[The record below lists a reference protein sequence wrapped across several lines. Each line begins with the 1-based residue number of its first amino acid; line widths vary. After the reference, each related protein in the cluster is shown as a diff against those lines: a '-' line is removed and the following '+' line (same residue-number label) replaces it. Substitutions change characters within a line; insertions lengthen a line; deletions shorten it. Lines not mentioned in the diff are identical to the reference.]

1 MSTAT
6 PGGNTVGNR
15 VGNTV
20 GSGAT
25 TGEMRVVGLDP
36 DGAAAAKGEAEE
48 QARTQRNLGWHL
60 LWRALLDQK
69 AALLVGVAIG
79 ITWTAAK
86 VAVPQ
91 LTKAAI
97 DKGIERNGPLLAWSL
112 FIAAAGVATGLLTAG
127 RRYLA
132 FRESRWTET
141 LLRERIFAHIQRLH
155 IGYHDRTQTGQL
167 MSRASSDLQQVQQF
181 VVMIP
186 ITMSNAAQ
194 LVAVTVILV
203 ATDWRLA
210 IVALAPLPFINVA
223 AKRFSTRIHPAVLAV
238 QNEQAQLASVVEESV
253 SGVRVVKGLGTE
265 GVQYDKLRKEAD
277 DIKAVSLQAAG
288 IRSRFLP
295 AIDLL
300 PSLGLIA
307 VLGYGGHRVV
317 NGDLSIGDLVAFNV
331 YLTMLV
337 WPLRNIGMMVAL
349 GQRAAAALVRVHE
362 VLSTEP
368 EVRDPDRPR
377 QLPNRNGATSVGA
390 VEFDEV
396 VFGYG
401 DDHRV
406 LDGVTLSI
414 APGESIALVGAT
426 GSGKSTV
433 VRLLLRFYDV
443 ERGRITL
450 DGIDLRRLNVR
461 ELRRN
466 IGVVFE
472 DTFLFND
479 TVRNNIAFA
488 KPDADTATV
497 ERAARLAGAHEFIE
511 RLPQGYDTPIGE
523 RGFSLSGGQRQRIA
537 IARAIVADPRVL
549 VLDDATSAV
558 DPSKE
563 HEIRDAMQTVMAGRT
578 TIVIAHRPGTIALA
592 DRIVLIDGGRVVAV
606 GQHRELLDTCERYR
620 EVLAAWAVR
629 DDTAAVERAETSPP
643 SHSTVVGG
651 D

>member
-1 MSTAT
+1 MTAAS
-6 PGGNTVGNR
+6 PGAV
-15 VGNTV
+15 
-20 GSGAT
+20 
-25 TGEMRVVGLDP
+25 DP
-36 DGAAAAKGEAEE
+36 DAAAAAKGEAEE
-48 QARTQRNLGWHL
+48 QARAQRNLGWQL
-60 LWRALLDQK
+60 LWRALTEQK
-69 AALLVGVAIG
+69 RALILGVAIG
-79 ITWTAAK
+79 VTWTSAK

-91 LTKAAI
+91 LTKVAI
-97 DKGIERNGPLLAWSL
+97 DNGIEKNGPLLAWSV
-112 FIAAAGVATGLLTAG
+112 FIAIAGVATGLLTAG

-141 LLRERIFAHIQRLH
+141 VLRERIYAHIQRLH
-155 IGYHDRTQTGQL
+155 VGYHDRTQTGQL

-186 ITMSNAAQ
+186 ITLSNVAQ

-210 IVALAPLPFINVA
+210 VVALAPLPFINVA
-223 AKRFSTRIHPAVLAV
+223 SRRFSSRIHPAVLAV

-265 GVQYDKLRKEAD
+265 HVQFEKLRKEAD
-277 DIKAVSLQAAG
+277 DIRQVSLKAAG

-317 NGDLSIGDLVAFNV
+317 NGDMSIGDLVAFNV

-362 VLSTEP
+362 VLSTQPAVQSP
-368 EVRDPDRPR
+368 ERPK
-377 QLPNRNGATSVGA
+377 QLPARGIGTNVGA
-390 VEFDEV
+390 VEFDDV
-396 VFGYG
+396 HFGYG
-401 DDHRV
+401 ESHEILRG
-406 LDGVTLSI
+406 LRLSI
-414 APGESIALVGAT
+414 AAGESVALVGAT
-426 GSGKSTV
+426 GSGKSTI

-443 ERGRITL
+443 ANGRITL
-450 DGIDLRRLNVR
+450 DGIDVRRLDVQ

-466 IGVVFE
+466 VGVVFE
-472 DTFLFND
+472 ETFLFND

-488 KPDADTATV
+488 KPDADMATV
-497 ERAARLAGAHEFIE
+497 ERAAKLAGAHDFVL
-511 RLPQGYDTPIGE
+511 RLPQGYDTQIGE
-523 RGFSLSGGQRQRIA
+523 RGFSLSGGQRQRVA

-563 HEIRDAMQTVMAGRT
+563 HEIRDAMRTVMAGRT

-592 DRIVLIDGGRVVAV
+592 DRIVLIDEGRVAAT
-606 GQHRELLDTCERYR
+606 GQHRELLETSERYR

-629 DDTAAVERAETSPP
+629 DDKDAESNPDASRDDVP
-643 SHSTVVGG
+643 VAGG
-651 D
+651 N

>member
-1 MSTAT
+1 MT
-6 PGGNTVGNR
+6 
-15 VGNTV
+15 
-20 GSGAT
+20 GAP
-25 TGEMRVVGLDP
+25 LDP
-36 DGAAAAKGEAEE
+36 DAAAAAKGEAEE
-48 QARTQRNLGWHL
+48 QARVQRNLGWHL
-60 LWRALLDQK
+60 LWRTLLEQKRALVL
-69 AALLVGVAIG
+69 GVAIG
-79 ITWTAAK
+79 VTWTAAK

-91 LTKAAI
+91 LTKSAI
-97 DKGIERNGPLLAWSL
+97 DQGIERNGPLLAWSV
-112 FIAAAGVATGLLTAG
+112 FIALAGLATGLLTAG

-141 LLRERIFAHIQRLH
+141 LLRERIFGHIQRLH
-155 IGYHDRTQTGQL
+155 VAYHDKAQTGQL

-186 ITMSNAAQ
+186 ITLSNVAQ
-194 LVAVTVILV
+194 LFAVTVIL
-203 ATDWRLA
+203 ALTDWRLA
-210 IVALAPLPFINVA
+210 VVALAPLPFINVA
-223 AKRFSTRIHPAVLAV
+223 SRRFSSRIHPAVLEV

-265 GVQYDKLRKEAD
+265 SVQFDKLRQEAD
-277 DIKAVSLQAAG
+277 DIRRVSLKAAS

-307 VLGYGGHRVV
+307 VLGYGGHRVI
-317 NGDLSIGDLVAFNV
+317 NGDMSIGDLVAFNV

-362 VLSTEP
+362 VLSTQP
-368 EVRDPDRPR
+368 AVRSPDKPRSLPVRTEVAM
-377 QLPNRNGATSVGA
+377 GASVATGVSAATGA
-390 VEFDEV
+390 VRFEAV
-396 VFGYG
+396 HFGYDTDREILRG
-401 DDHRV
+401 FD
-406 LDGVTLSI
+406 LSI
-414 APGESIALVGAT
+414 APGESVALVGAT
-426 GSGKSTV
+426 GAGKSTI

-443 ERGRITL
+443 TSGRITI
-450 DGIDLRRLNVR
+450 DGVDLRRLDLG
-461 ELRRN
+461 ELRRSV
-466 IGVVFE
+466 GVVFE

-479 TVRNNIAFA
+479 SVRNNIAFA
-488 KPDADTATV
+488 KPDADQSVV
-497 ERAARLAGAHEFIE
+497 EHAARLAGAHDFINQ
-511 RLPQGYDTPIGE
+511 LPDGYATQIGE
-523 RGFSLSGGQRQRIA
+523 RGYSLSGGQRQRVA

-563 HEIRDAMQTVMAGRT
+563 HEIRDAMRTVMAGRT

-592 DRIVLIDGGRVVAV
+592 DRIVLLDEGVVAAV
-606 GQHRELLDTCERYR
+606 GQHRDLVESSERYR

-629 DDTAAVERAETSPP
+629 DAESEDGAESQDGAASNGDAK
-643 SHSTVVGG
+643 HSRIAAPAGG